1 MRKKIQS
8 FFLSAGSFACYAFC
22 IIRLAEKITGT
33 DIDVMS
39 ALQAGI
45 DKGFIRFDEDC
56 LSSPNNFYV
65 LEPAK
70 FLEYLSGWKCNVKKE
85 AVDYKPKDGELCV
98 QCWKRLKSTHFRLPD
113 WDPLENSQTVKY
125 GALDSLRVFYPV

>member
-8 FFLSAGSFACYAFC
+8 FFLSAGNFACYAFC
-22 IIRLAEKITGT
+22 IIRLAEKITGM

-65 LEPAK
+65 FEPAK

-85 AVDYKPKDGELCV
+85 AADYGLREGELCV
-98 QCWKRLKSTHFRLPD
+98 YCWKRLNSMHFRLAD

-125 GALDSLRVFYPV
+125 GVLDSLRVFYPV